1 MTQTHDPQ
9 HQVRPAGISAC
20 LIVRDEERFLPE
32 CLASIRPFIDEICLV
47 DTGSR
52 DRTVEIA
59 RSFGVRVSHLP
70 WSGDFSAARNASLEM
85 ATWQW
90 ILVIDA
96 DEVLDPR
103 TGPELRR
110 VASAPA
116 PGAPL
121 AYLVQR
127 EDQFGAGQTSTL
139 AVPRLFRNHPEI
151 RFSRPVHEDISESLA
166 ALGAATLPQSGVRL
180 LHRGFL
186 PEIYE
191 ARGKAARNLAI
202 LRARVSQ
209 VPEDLYSTWQLGA
222 ALGRPEQG
230 AERFGAYSAAYQLAE
245 NLPPEARMSR
255 PFLPLVYSGYA
266 AGLTERGE
274 LNRALHV
281 VAQGLSAF
289 PGNVD
294 LCYRQG
300 DLLRRIGDFTGAEQ
314 RLRACL
320 GADRASLLYAG
331 DPAVRGA
338 LPAIGLCLIALET
351 GDGGARGPA
360 LRLAEQAL
368 AADPRHLDARCT
380 QARALIASGAIN
392 QVKDRLLE
400 LTAQAA
406 SAPQVQVLA
415 GEVAWM
421 QQDRA
426 LAMDLWRGALSGVTR
441 PEEAPDAVHDA
452 RAQLAIAELVQG
464 NHEAALLH
472 LPLLIARDLSG
483 AACRVLLCAVAG
495 VTVPVD
501 PAFRVD
507 GVLRHV
513 RFWLRELAAAGRWD
527 ALEGFMRNAPL
538 YAERLPG
545 ITDLV
550 RAD

>member
-1 MTQTHDPQ
+1 MTQTLDPQ
-9 HQVRPAGISAC
+9 HQARPAGVSAC

-59 RSFGVRVSHLP
+59 RSFGAKVSHLP
-70 WSGDFSAARNASLEM
+70 WTGDFSAARNASLQM
-85 ATWQW
+85 ATWPW

-103 TGPELRR
+103 TGPDLRR
-110 VASAPA
+110 VITT

-139 AVPRLFRNHPEI
+139 AVPRLFRNHLEI

-186 PEIYE
+186 PEVYE

-202 LRARVSQ
+202 LRERVSQ
-209 VPEDLYSTWQLGA
+209 VPDDLFSTWQLGV
-222 ALGRPEQG
+222 ALSRPEQG
-230 AERFGAYSAAYQLAE
+230 TERFGAYSAAYQLAE
-245 NLPPEARMSR
+245 NLAPEARMSR
-255 PFLPLVYSGYA
+255 PYLPLVYSGYA

-274 LNRALHV
+274 LNRALQV

-300 DLLRRIGDFTGAEQ
+300 DLLRRIGDFTGAEKL
-314 RLRACL
+314 LRACL
-320 GADRASLLYAG
+320 GAERASLLYAG
-331 DPAVRGA
+331 DPAVRGT
-338 LPAIGLCLIALET
+338 LPAIGLCLIALES
-351 GDGGARGPA
+351 GDGGPRGAA

-368 AADPRHLDARCT
+368 ALDPHHLDARCT

-392 QVKDRLLE
+392 QVKDRFLD
-400 LTAQAA
+400 LTTQAPN
-406 SAPQVQVLA
+406 APQVQALA

-426 LAMDLWRGALSGVTR
+426 LAMDLWRSALGGALR

-452 RAQLAIAELVQG
+452 RAQLAIGELVQG

-495 VTVPVD
+495 VTVSLD

-527 ALEGFMRNAPL
+527 ALEGFMRNAPR

-545 ITDLV
+545 IADLV